1 MRLVGL
7 VVLILLV
14 LPAAAGAQADPR
26 RGEQWNLDM
35 IESDAAHATATG
47 AGAVIAVVDSGVQ
60 TGHPDLAGRLLAG
73 NDLVDGGAPED
84 GNGHGTHVSGI
95 AAAAAGNGVGISSVA
110 PGAKILPVRVLDD
123 AGSDDAERVA
133 RGIDWA
139 RRNGAHVINLSLG
152 SEIPIIGAAGG

>member
-84 GNGHGTHVSGI
+84 GKGHGTHVSGI

-110 PGAKILPVRVLDD
+110 PGATILPVRVLDD
-123 AGSDDAERVA
+123 AGSGDAERVA
-133 RGIDWA
+133 
-139 RRNGAHVINLSLG
+139 
-152 SEIPIIGAAGG
+152 